1 MVESVGGY
9 DYEFVT
15 NLPED
20 LTCVVCHFALKN
32 PVQLEDCGHRFCKEC
47 FDQMKQHAME
57 NYLELSCPLDR
68 QQIPNGHVF
77 KDKAT
82 ERTILNLSV
91 KCHNFGEEC
100 TWIGELRE
108 ALNHEAKCPK
118 NTPRGNEKFVIELQQ
133 ILKGMAELAAKVKIS
148 EEEIKANKENLKIS
162 EEKVRANEEKLKI
175 SEEKVKANEQK
186 LVNKDNEIEKLQNEI
201 ANQKKHGVN
210 QNKEI
215 KKLQKR
221 LHNSETKM
229 IIPNINNEENY
240 TSLST
245 AFQWKFNVNQVRSGN
260 ASSSPPF
267 YNVYNAYCFTFFA
280 QYKDQKFL
288 VSLHRYRGKYDHDI
302 NEISGRIVFEFVLR
316 ICGKFGVDKQWEVK
330 TNDRVIPRFD
340 QESRT
345 GDICFAIDNSEISSL
360 TVAGFVHMQC
370 FFK

>member
-57 NYLELSCPLDR
+57 NYLQLCCPLDR
-68 QQIPNGHVF
+68 QLIPNGHVF

-82 ERTILNLSV
+82 ERTVLNLSV
-91 KCHNFGEEC
+91 KCRNFGEEC

-118 NTPRGNEKFVIELQQ
+118 NTPRGNEKFAIELQQ
-133 ILKGMAELAAKVKIS
+133 ILKGMTELAAKVKIS
-148 EEEIKANKENLKIS
+148 EEEIKANK
-162 EEKVRANEEKLKI
+162 
-175 SEEKVKANEQK
+175 QK
-186 LVNKDNEIEKLQNEI
+186 LVDKDNEIKKLRNEI

-215 KKLQKR
+215 KKLQQR
-221 LHNSETKM
+221 LHNSEMKM
-229 IIPNINNEENY
+229 IIPNIENEENY

-245 AFQWKFNVNQVRSGN
+245 AFQWKFNVNQVRYGN

-267 YNVYNAYCFTFFA
+267 YNVYNAYCFSFYA
-280 QYKDQKFL
+280 QYVNGIF
-288 VSLHRYRGKYDHDI
+288 VITLHRYRGKYDHDV
-302 NEISGRIVFEFVLR
+302 NEISGRIVYKFVIR
-316 ICGKFGVDKQWEVK
+316 ICGKFGADKQREM
-330 TNDRVIPRFD
+330 NIINQVISSFD
-340 QESRT
+340 VECAS
-345 GDICFAIDNSEISSL
+345 GDVCFEIDNDEISSL
-360 TVAGFVHMQC
+360 TVAGFVHLQC